1 MNKEALDIIRDL
13 VEELRRHDIQWGS
26 KAYSHAVQ
34 FLRKAETETQK

>member
-1 MNKEALDIIRDL
+1 MNEEALEIIRDL

-34 FLRKAETETQK
+34 YLRRAETETTK